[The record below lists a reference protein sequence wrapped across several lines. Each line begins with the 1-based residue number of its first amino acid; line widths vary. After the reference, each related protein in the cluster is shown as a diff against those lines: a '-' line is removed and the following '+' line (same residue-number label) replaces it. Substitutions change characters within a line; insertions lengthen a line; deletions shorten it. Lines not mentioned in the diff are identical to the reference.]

1 MICAI
6 PVSKGAALPVI
17 AGSEHL
23 LAQGVPNAFLQFAPL
38 LLIMVIFYFLLI
50 MPAQRR
56 QKQTREMLS
65 ALKNGDKVITT
76 GGVYGTVVG
85 LEGDVISLRIA
96 EQVKVRVIRSA
107 IAGLQPESK
116 ENS

>member
-1 MICAI
+1 M
-6 PVSKGAALPVI
+6 
-17 AGSEHL
+17 
-23 LAQGVPNAFLQFAPL
+23 AQGTPSAFLQFAPL

-65 ALKNGDKVITT
+65 ALRNGDKVVTT
-76 GGVYGTVVG
+76 GGIYGTVVG

-116 ENS
+116 ESS